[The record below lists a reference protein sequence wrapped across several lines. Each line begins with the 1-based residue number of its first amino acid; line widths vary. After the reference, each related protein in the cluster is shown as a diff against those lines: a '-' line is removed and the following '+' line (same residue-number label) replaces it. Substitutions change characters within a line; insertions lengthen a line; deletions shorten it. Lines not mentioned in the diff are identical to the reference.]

1 MMLKDINVKYPFGD
15 MKLAK
20 DELEAAQLA
29 LLGPK
34 TEADL
39 APIKKTKAP
48 KAPKEPKAAA
58 AAAVEAEAPAADP
71 FKIFPRPQDNTKVRE
86 TARAFPDR
94 VSGASF
100 GVVCAHRV
108 YGSEA
113 FVMCCV

>member
-1 MMLKDINVKYPFGD
+1 MRLGGVWSSAATVGMMLKDINVKYPFGD

-86 TARAFPDR
+86 RAS
-94 VSGASF
+94 VS
-100 GVVCAHRV
+100 R
-108 YGSEA
+108 
-113 FVMCCV
+113 